1 MVEHEER
8 SGGFAVGGARL
19 FARVPNTHLVPKAH
33 GFFFILFFPLGKR
46 KTSHPKQNQKDEMP
60 SKSVFGPTCTYEQ
73 AGARCVG

>member
-46 KTSHPKQNQKDEMP
+46 KTSHPKQNQK
-60 SKSVFGPTCTYEQ
+60 KRNALQKRLWTYMYL
-73 AGARCVG
+73 